1 MSPHQ
6 RVLRMFRNKF
16 IAGLI
21 ILVPIVLTVK
31 VLWWVFGYVDELAR
45 PLTKTA
51 AGEEIPGVGFALT
64 LGVVLVTGLL
74 FSAGPLHRLL
84 DGLVDV
90 LESIPVVGPTYGT
103 IRKVLSGLGSPQARE
118 AFQRFV
124 LVRGAEGLSPG
135 LVMGSVA
142 LERRSLPADTM
153 VVVYIPTNHLY
164 LGNIVVVPETDVIHT
179 DVPVEDGISLILSA
193 GSSFPSVVRERAR

>member
-1 MSPHQ
+1 M
-6 RVLRMFRNKF
+6 RVLRNKF

-21 ILVPIVLTVK
+21 ILIPIVITAK

-64 LGVVLVTGLL
+64 LGVVLVTGVL
-74 FSAGPLHRLL
+74 FSAGPLRRLL

-90 LESIPVVGPTYGT
+90 LESVPVVGPTYGT

-124 LVRGAEGLSPG
+124 LVRRAEGLSPG
-135 LVMGSVA
+135 LVMGPVA
-142 LERRSLPADTM
+142 LELHNRSAEAM
-153 VVVYIPTNHLY
+153 VVVYVPTNHLY
-164 LGNIVVVPETDVIHT
+164 LGNIVVVPESDVIHT

-193 GSSFPSVVRERAR
+193 GSSFPRLVRERAR

>member
-1 MSPHQ
+1 MSAYT
-6 RVLRMFRNKF
+6 RILRGLRNKF

-74 FSAGPLHRLL
+74 FSAGPLRRLL

-90 LESIPVVGPTYGT
+90 LESVPVVGPTYGT

-118 AFQRFV
+118 AFKRFV
-124 LVRGAEGLSPG
+124 LIRRDDGLTPG
-135 LVMGSVA
+135 LVMGHVTVA
-142 LERRSLPADTM
+142 RRDGAPEPL

-164 LGNIVVVPETDVIHT
+164 LGNIVVVPEVDVMQT

-193 GSSFPSVVRERAR
+193 GSSFPKMVRERER

>member
-1 MSPHQ
+1 MSALH
-6 RVLRMFRNKF
+6 RVLRVFRNKF

-21 ILVPIVLTVK
+21 ILIPIVITAK
-31 VLWWVFGYVDELAR
+31 VLWWLFGYVDALAS

-51 AGEEIPGVGFALT
+51 AGEEVPGVGFALT
-64 LGVVLVTGLL
+64 LGVVLGTGLL
-74 FSAGPLHRLL
+74 FSAGPLRRLL

-90 LESIPVVGPTYGT
+90 LESVPVAGPLYGT

-118 AFQRFV
+118 AFKRFV

-135 LVMGSVA
+135 LVMGPVA
-142 LERRSLPADTM
+142 LERRDGSEKM

-164 LGNIVVVPETDVIHT
+164 LGNIVVVPEADVIHT

-193 GSSFPSVVRERAR
+193 GSSFPSIVRERAR